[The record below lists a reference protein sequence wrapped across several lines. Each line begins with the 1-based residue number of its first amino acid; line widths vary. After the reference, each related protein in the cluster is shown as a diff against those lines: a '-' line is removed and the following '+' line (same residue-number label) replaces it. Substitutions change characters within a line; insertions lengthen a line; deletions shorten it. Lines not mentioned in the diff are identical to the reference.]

1 MQTLCIIGDESRS
14 ATERLAARVA
24 NSREGPVATVDA
36 TVDSVQETGE
46 TAAAGAFRV
55 DSEGRWTGGGTEQ
68 SAMDLLDSLA
78 PDYDYALVAG
88 LAHHR
93 LPTVVIGDAEIPP
106 SATVVDSAP
115 TADDIDIESLVDRID
130 DVEPHITLETLVDRA
145 KAASG
150 ADRSGAI
157 ATFTGR
163 VRAKDSPDDAR
174 TEHLSFE
181 KYEGVAEDRLDA
193 IKQDLTDRDGVFEVL
208 LHHRVGLMA
217 DGEDIVFVVVLAG
230 HREEAFRTVEDG
242 INRLK
247 EEVPIFKKETT
258 TDEEFWFHETE

>member
-1 MQTLCIIGDESRS
+1 MQTLCIIGERS
-14 ATERLAARVA
+14 QSVIGTLADRLVG
-24 NSREGPVATVDA
+24 SREGRVATVDA
-36 TVDSVQETGE
+36 TVESMRETGE
-46 TAAAGAFRV
+46 TDGDGTFRV
-55 DSEGRWTGGGTEQ
+55 DSEGQWTGGGTDR
-68 SAMDLLDSLA
+68 SAVDLLDSLA

-106 SATVVDSAP
+106 STTVVDSAP
-115 TADDIDIESLVDRID
+115 TAADLDIDSLVDRID

-163 VRAKDSPDDAR
+163 VRAKDSPEDAR

-181 KYEGVAEDRLDA
+181 KYEKVAEARLDA
-193 IKQDLTDRDGVFEVL
+193 IRQDLIDRDGVFEVL
-208 LHHRVGLMA
+208 LHHRVGLMT

-230 HREEAFRTVEDG
+230 HRQQAFRTVEDG

-247 EEVPIFKKETT
+247 DEVPIFKKETT
-258 TDEEFWFHETE
+258 TDEEFWLHETE